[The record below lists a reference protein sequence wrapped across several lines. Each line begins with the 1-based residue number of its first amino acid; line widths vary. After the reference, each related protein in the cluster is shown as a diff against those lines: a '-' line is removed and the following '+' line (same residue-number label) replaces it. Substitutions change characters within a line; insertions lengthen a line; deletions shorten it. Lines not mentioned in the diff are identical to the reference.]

1 MEQTLPYQ
9 ILHYVLAERIA
20 ESRTG
25 DVYKAWDSVLE
36 RFVAIKLINPELMA
50 STAYRAQVLSTL
62 RELADTDH
70 PNICSLYGVHKVDD
84 AYFVAMELVE
94 GESLRD
100 RLRRGPLDM
109 ATFHRVASGIAGAL
123 NHAHQRGIVHGN
135 LTPHNILIREDGEL
149 RVMDFGYCTLA
160 IERERPDS
168 VKPVE
173 TVRYRSPE
181 HVTGEELGQSADL
194 FSAGSILYECLAGA
208 PAFGGVSVPV
218 IEERILKEEP
228 DFRLLQPDRR
238 TPGDVALVLEKLL
251 AKKQADR
258 FLSTAELVVTLTE
271 IVSFEKASPVREFF
285 EVAPRSPRQYL
296 MLSLLAALLII
307 FWLVITTVNH

>member
-36 RFVAIKLINPELMA
+36 RFVAVKRINPELMTN
-50 STAYRAQVLSTL
+50 TAYRAQVLSTL

-70 PNICSLYGVHKVDD
+70 PNICSLYGVHKVDA
-84 AYFVAMELVE
+84 AYVVAMELVE

-100 RLRRGPLDM
+100 RLRRGPLELEE
-109 ATFHRVASGIAGAL
+109 FYRVATGIAAAL
-123 NHAHQRGIVHGN
+123 NHAHLRGIVHGN
-135 LTPHNILIREDGEL
+135 LTPNNILIREDGEL
-149 RVMDFGYCTLA
+149 RVMDFGYCTLV
-160 IERERPDS
+160 IEREQPDA

-194 FSAGSILYECLAGA
+194 FSVGAILYECLAGA
-208 PAFGGVSVPV
+208 PAFGGLSATV
-218 IEERILKEEP
+218 IEEGILREEP
-228 DFRLLQPDRR
+228 DFRRLQPDRK
-238 TPGDVALVLEKLL
+238 TPGDIVLVLKKLL
-251 AKKQADR
+251 AKKPSER
-258 FLSTAELVVTLTE
+258 FMSTAELVVTLTE

-296 MLSLLAALLII
+296 MISLLAALLII